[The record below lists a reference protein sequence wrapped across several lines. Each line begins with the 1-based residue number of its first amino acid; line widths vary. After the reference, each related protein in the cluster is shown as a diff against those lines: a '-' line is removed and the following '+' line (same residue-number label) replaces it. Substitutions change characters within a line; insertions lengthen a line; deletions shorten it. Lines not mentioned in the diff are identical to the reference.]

1 VSLYNTLPEQYK
13 EEWAKNVIEAQ
24 KILNEPISTLIN
36 LPLRDALI
44 NAKIRQMEEDQ
55 KNGVNPL
62 L

>member
-1 VSLYNTLPEQYK
+1 VLLYNTPPEQYK
-13 EEWAKNVIEAQ
+13 EEWSRNVIEAQ
-24 KILNEPISTLIN
+24 KILNEPISTLIH